1 MPDRKPNHEPVE
13 QRASRSPQAEAA
25 PVTGEQLQAQSQ
37 GALARLIP
45 LMESVNMSIRQER
58 ATDETLEAA
67 CETLKE
73 INDTFL
79 DCQAK
84 IRAGLPAS

>member
-1 MPDRKPNHEPVE
+1 MPDRKPNHEP
-13 QRASRSPQAEAA
+13 AEHRPRPRGADAA
-25 PVTGEQLQAQSQ
+25 PLTAEQLQARSQ
-37 GALARLIP
+37 GALSRLIP

-58 ATDETLEAA
+58 ADDDSLEAA

-79 DCQAK
+79 DCQEK
-84 IRAGLPAS
+84 IRAGLPPS